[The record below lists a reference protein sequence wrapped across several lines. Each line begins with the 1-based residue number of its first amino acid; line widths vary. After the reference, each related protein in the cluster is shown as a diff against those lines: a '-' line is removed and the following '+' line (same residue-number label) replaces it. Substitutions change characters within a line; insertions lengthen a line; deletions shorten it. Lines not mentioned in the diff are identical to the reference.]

1 MRILDLIVVGPDSE
15 PQRGMI
21 EHHTGAVAMAK
32 TELADGTNP
41 AARQLATNIQTSQ
54 TAEIAE
60 MRGLLGAS

>member
-1 MRILDLIVVGPDSE
+1 
-15 PQRGMI
+15 MI